1 VIGGVIQKKRRSQV
15 QVTFGKHVGK
25 SVELLMLK
33 EPAYIKW
40 VLDQQSPTGA
50 MAKVKLHIQQL
61 IQVFDKKSFAGKQC
75 WAETCV
81 KPATRF
87 SVYLGNLDPC
97 WWCNTCDEYQRGANP
112 GKLQTPI
119 NYQSALQHV
128 KNYCKGRKS
137 DYTGIIKMISQA
149 KGLPSR
155 VSETKAQEFFCG

>member
-1 VIGGVIQKKRRSQV
+1 V

-75 WAETCV
+75 WAKTCAE
-81 KPATRF
+81 PATRF
-87 SVYLGNLDPC
+87 SVY
-97 WWCNTCDEYQRGANP
+97 
-112 GKLQTPI
+112 
-119 NYQSALQHV
+119 
-128 KNYCKGRKS
+128 
-137 DYTGIIKMISQA
+137 
-149 KGLPSR
+149 
-155 VSETKAQEFFCG
+155 